1 MIVVFVSSFDTMQ
14 RIWLV
19 SISQRLFL
27 SSAYNMPDSRAA
39 VTLVRQ
45 LHQGHLLLL
54 FHSAL
59 IISFANVTKLK
70 CNMRHDIS
78 E

>member
-1 MIVVFVSSFDTMQ
+1 MHIYLWMSVVFVSSFDTMQ

-39 VTLVRQ
+39 VILVSYIKDSFCYYFI
-45 LHQGHLLLL
+45 LL
-54 FHSAL
+54 
-59 IISFANVTKLK
+59 
-70 CNMRHDIS
+70 
-78 E
+78 